1 MLVVACAAPA
11 FAQDSSYCRRVRAR
25 AASDAALLMAP
36 RVVLRGLRFPQTGQV
51 DAASGALGAC
61 STALRSRELEEAGV
75 SFAVVLRPGG
85 PCAPPVAAADL
96 LGQDAGVC
104 TPTRA
109 RGTRRLAP
117 SGSIRQSQ
125 LDDSW
130 LER

>member
-11 FAQDSSYCRRVRAR
+11 FAQDSSYCRRVGPR

-85 PCAPPVAAADL
+85 QCAPPWL
-96 LGQDAGVC
+96 RRTSLGR
-104 TPTRA
+104 TPECARRRA
-109 RGTRRLAP
+109 P
-117 SGSIRQSQ
+117 
-125 LDDSW
+125 
-130 LER
+130 